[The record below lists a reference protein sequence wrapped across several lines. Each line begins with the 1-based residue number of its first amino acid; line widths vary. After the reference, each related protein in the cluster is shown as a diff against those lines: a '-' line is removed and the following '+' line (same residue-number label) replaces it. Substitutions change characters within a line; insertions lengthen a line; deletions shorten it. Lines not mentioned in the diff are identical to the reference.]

1 MALDDRPKPQP
12 IPSRISQGVRIIL
25 IASWASLLIGGI
37 AGAGSVDGR
46 LLMTAVLLGGTFV
59 VTASVVRIE
68 TLAASTLKFEI
79 LSLSGATVTVGATA
93 LTGGV
98 NSPFVLLAMMPSL
111 LAAMA
116 GGVRIGLTTSLL
128 SGGLLTAVSA
138 SEIGFD
144 ALVASSSGVIGLFP
158 LMALLVAQI
167 RSLLMEAEAR
177 ASSLEEATAEAEA
190 RLTRLEQ
197 ANEMLRRLTDLYGE
211 GRTNPVDVGRS
222 AIEAIVDSYPG
233 SFATATLF
241 DASGP
246 VVVARA
252 GTDSPDLIRNQIPLG
267 YGPTTSG
274 VVSIGTPGPMTAEDR
289 DDINRL
295 LQPVGV
301 SFANAVLVQEIA
313 GEAIREERLRLARE
327 LHDEIGPAL
336 SAVAIS
342 LDAAAIQIGAQDP
355 RNQVT
360 GIRMSLGS
368 VVDDLRAI
376 ISDLRAEESGSLL
389 TALRSASAHLGAP
402 PRVHLAVHER
412 RPPRV
417 AAGRQ
422 ILAIVTE
429 AVRNAH
435 RHAAAT
441 SITIEGTV
449 DRSEVALDIRD
460 DGSGFDPGHLPEG
473 HYGIMGMRERADRI
487 GASLEIQSD
496 PKGTLV
502 SIRWKEGR

>member
-1 MALDDRPKPQP
+1 MRIDDRPVSPE
-12 IPSRISQGVRIIL
+12 IPSRISRGVRIIRV
-25 IASWASLLIGGI
+25 ASWASLLIGVV
-37 AGAGSVDGR
+37 ASTGAADSR
-46 LLMTAVLLGGTFV
+46 LVAAAVLLGGAFV
-59 VTASVVRIE
+59 VPASTVRIE
-68 TLAASTLKFEI
+68 SLAPPGLKMEI
-79 LSLSGATVTVGATA
+79 FSLSGAVLTIAATA

-111 LAAMA
+111 LAAMV
-116 GGVRIGLTTSLL
+116 GGARVGLTTSLL

-144 ALVASSSGVIGLFP
+144 AVIASSSGVIGLFP

-167 RSLLMEAEAR
+167 RSLLLEAEER
-177 ASSLEEATAEAEA
+177 ASTLEKVTADAEA
-190 RLTRLEQ
+190 RLLRLEQ

-211 GRTNPVDVGRS
+211 GTTNPVDVGRS
-222 AIEAIVDSYPG
+222 AIEAMVESYPG

-252 GTDSPDLIRNQIPLG
+252 GSDAADLVKTQIPLG

-274 VVSIGTPGPMTAEDR
+274 VVSIGTPKPMTPDDLED
-289 DDINRL
+289 IQRL

-301 SFANAVLVQEIA
+301 SFANAVLMQEIA

-342 LDAAAIQIGAQDP
+342 LDAVAMQIREQEP
-355 RNQVT
+355 KEQVAD
-360 GIRMSLGS
+360 IRMGLGS

-376 ISDLRAEESGSLL
+376 IADLRAEESGAMLA
-389 TALRSASAHLGAP
+389 ALRSGIADLAP
-402 PRVHLAVHER
+402 PPEVHIAIHER

-435 RHAAAT
+435 RHAGAQAI
-441 SITIEGTV
+441 SVEGTV
-449 DRSEVALDIRD
+449 DRSEVAVTIRD
-460 DGSGFDPGHLPEG
+460 DGSGFDPNQLPEG

-487 GASLEIQSD
+487 GAAMEILSD
-496 PKGTLV
+496 AKGTLV
-502 SIRWKEGR
+502 RINWKEGR